1 MSRVLRALFDALR
14 LRCPQCHRGA
24 VFASPF
30 KIRTQCPVCDLVF
43 ERASG
48 EMTGGMVI
56 NLVVTELIVVVV
68 GSVYALFTTVP
79 LLPLL
84 TTLIIFAIVFPI
96 LFYHPARS
104 LWVAILYLTK
114 ANTETD

>member
-1 MSRVLRALFDALR
+1 MMGLLRALFDALR

-30 KIRTQCPVCDLVF
+30 KIRTACPVCGLVF
-43 ERASG
+43 ERSSG

-56 NLVVTELIVVVV
+56 NLVVTEAIVVIS
-68 GSVYALFTTVP
+68 GSIYALFTDVP

-84 TTLIIFAIVFPI
+84 TILILVAIIFPI
-96 LFYHPARS
+96 LFYHTARS
-104 LWVAILYLTK
+104 LWVSIIYLTK
-114 ANTETD
+114 ANTEVD